1 MKNPFLHG
9 ELQEVYME
17 QPPGY
22 VAEGE
27 AHMVC
32 KLHKSIY
39 GLKQSPRARFEKFS
53 SIVLSFEFV
62 SCISNYSV
70 FVKKSIRGCIILA
83 AYVDDI
89 VISGSDVNR
98 IQETKAWLQSK
109 LQIKDLGKL
118 QHFLGIEVSRQH
130 EGIFLSQKKYIMDML
145 GETGLTGANSVDT
158 RLETGVKLDPNEGED
173 LDNPS
178 QFRRLVGKLIC
189 LIVTRP
195 DLSFVVSL
203 VSQFIQN
210 PKVPHMNSALRILK
224 YLEGSWHRTL
234 VQER

>member
-1 MKNPFLHG
+1 MKNTLLHG
-9 ELQEVYME
+9 ELQKVYMQ

-27 AHMVC
+27 ARMVC

-39 GLKQSPRARFEKFS
+39 GLKQSPRALFEKFS

-83 AYVDDI
+83 VYVDDI
-89 VISGSDVNR
+89 VISASDVNR

-118 QHFLGIEVSRQH
+118 QHFLGIEVARQH

-158 RLETGVKLDPNEGED
+158 PLETGVKLDPNEGED
-173 LDNPS
+173 
-178 QFRRLVGKLIC
+178 
-189 LIVTRP
+189 
-195 DLSFVVSL
+195 
-203 VSQFIQN
+203 
-210 PKVPHMNSALRILK
+210 
-224 YLEGSWHRTL
+224 
-234 VQER
+234 

>member
-1 MKNPFLHG
+1 
-9 ELQEVYME
+9 
-17 QPPGY
+17 
-22 VAEGE
+22 
-27 AHMVC
+27 
-32 KLHKSIY
+32 
-39 GLKQSPRARFEKFS
+39 
-53 SIVLSFEFV
+53 
-62 SCISNYSV
+62 
-70 FVKKSIRGCIILA
+70 
-83 AYVDDI
+83 
-89 VISGSDVNR
+89 
-98 IQETKAWLQSK
+98 
-109 LQIKDLGKL
+109 
-118 QHFLGIEVSRQH
+118 
-130 EGIFLSQKKYIMDML
+130 MDML

-178 QFRRLVGKLIC
+178 QFLRLVGKLIC
-189 LIVTRP
+189 LIATRP